1 MKLTVMKLICLLVL
15 LGGIFILALTFDLEQ
30 AQLVQDK
37 VISLWPKQNDG
48 ALNLRLP
55 GGIAGA
61 LLVLLGGYGLL
72 PRLPRGKD
80 KAITFRGPQGDI
92 SVQLKPVHKVL
103 LKVMRKMPEVYS
115 IKIAVKPDA
124 DKRRASIT
132 ADVVL
137 KNCAALGARRCAKM
151 VADCLA
157 ATAKEVLGLD
167 DLSAIRVNI
176 KGVHVDI
183 GATGRQM
190 RELVA
195 LNTEEAESTAYALA
209 HPPVASV
216 TLDEH
221 STDNRPVAMAEPAED
236 PEDLAAP
243 LSEPAAP
250 YDSAP
255 EVEEADA
262 LENDVVVFEAPAAEA
277 PEDSPLPDETAGQ
290 DMEDMLPPLQQHDD
304 GALSPSFDEE
314 VPEAQPAEDTSDDSR
329 PETQNE
335 NDRWR

>member
-190 RELVA
+190 REMVA
-195 LNTEEAESTAYALA
+195 LNAQEEESTAYALA

-221 STDNRPVAMAEPAED
+221 STDNRPVALTEPAEN
-236 PEDLAAP
+236 PDLTTP
-243 LSEPAAP
+243 LSEPAQAC
-250 YDSAP
+250 DSAP
-255 EVEEADA
+255 EPEEADT
-262 LENDVVVFEAPAAEA
+262 LENDVVIFEAPA
-277 PEDSPLPDETAGQ
+277 DTLSNETAGQ
-290 DMEDMLPPLQQHDD
+290 DLEEMLPPLQHTDD
-304 GALSPSFDEE
+304 SPLSPSFEEE
-314 VPEAQPAEDTSDDSR
+314 VPEAQPAEDSGETPQ
-329 PETQNE
+329 PETNDE